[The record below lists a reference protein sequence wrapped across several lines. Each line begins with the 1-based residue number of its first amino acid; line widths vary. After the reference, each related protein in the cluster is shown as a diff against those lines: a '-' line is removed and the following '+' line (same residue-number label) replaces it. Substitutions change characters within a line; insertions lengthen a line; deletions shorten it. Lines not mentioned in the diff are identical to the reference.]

1 MFAELKVLII
11 DDDAKRSH
19 DIKVVLDFIGE
30 QSETTSSGEWQNV
43 LTNPNEYLAVAVGKV
58 EAYPSF
64 ENILA
69 ELQALSRQLPILL
82 IGEQSFSG
90 QIPDDLAFQVVGRI
104 DSPPKYNDLLEVLH
118 ACQECRGN
126 QHILEQGPK
135 PLELFRSM
143 IGASEA
149 VQNVRKLISQVASS
163 DANVLILGESG
174 TGKEVAA
181 RNIHFLSDRTDKPFI
196 PVNCGAIPADL
207 LESELFGHEKGAFTG
222 ALSAR
227 QGRFEMAEGGTLFLD
242 EIGDMPL
249 AMQVKIL
256 RVLQEKSFE
265 RVGGNKTIEANVR
278 IIAATHRHLEE
289 EVSNGNFREDL
300 YYRLNVFPIEMPALR
315 DRADDIPLLI
325 NELTTRLEK
334 HGRDAVRFSAN
345 ALASLMRHHWAG
357 NVRELANL
365 VERMCILFPY
375 GVVDVN
381 ELPEK
386 YQYLEGLE
394 PYQTPE
400 LAHSVKQA
408 SETMVHVSEPEIAQT
423 VAKLPEEGLNLKEF
437 MAKLEVD
444 YIRKSLEQNDW
455 VVAQAAQQLGMR
467 RTTLVEKMKKYEI
480 QREDTTNSSN

>member
-1 MFAELKVLII
+1 MFAELKVLLI
-11 DDDAKRSH
+11 DDDQNRAH
-19 DIKVVLDFIGE
+19 DIQVILDFIGE
-30 QSETTSSGEWQNV
+30 QTEIATSENWSSK
-43 LTNPNEYLAVAVGKV
+43 LKASDEYLAVAIGQTDQ
-58 EAYPSF
+58 YNSF
-64 ENILA
+64 ESILA
-69 ELQALSRQLPILL
+69 EIQKVSKRIPVLM
-82 IGEQSFSG
+82 IGDAAFSG

-104 DSPPKYNDLLEVLH
+104 DTPPKYNELLEVLH

-126 QHILEQGPK
+126 QHVLEQGPK

-143 IGASEA
+143 IGASET
-149 VQNVRKLISQVASS
+149 VQSVRTLIAQVANS

-181 RNIHFLSDRTDKPFI
+181 RNIHFLSDRTEKPFV
-196 PVNCGAIPADL
+196 PVNCGAIPGDL

-222 ALSAR
+222 ALSSR
-227 QGRFEMAEGGTLFLD
+227 QGRFELAQGGTLFLD

-265 RVGGNKTIEANVR
+265 RVGGNKTIQANVR
-278 IIAATHRHLEE
+278 IVAATHRNLEE
-289 EVSNGNFREDL
+289 EVAKGNFREDL

-315 DRADDIPLLI
+315 ERAEDIPLLI

-334 HGRDAVRFSAN
+334 HGRDAVRFSGN
-345 ALASLMRHHWAG
+345 ALSSLMRHDWPG

-386 YQYLEGLE
+386 YQYLDGLT
-394 PYQTPE
+394 PYQSPE
-400 LAHSVKQA
+400 LAKQIQQEEQTTPKIEEVA
-408 SETMVHVSEPEIAQT
+408 QKETI
-423 VAKLPEEGLNLKEF
+423 AKLPEEGLNLKEF

-467 RTTLVEKMKKYEI
+467 RTTLVEKMKKYDI
-480 QREDTTNSSN
+480 QRVNAEDPS